1 MVLKRYWL
9 FSTAVLSFIAST
21 VFGQAAEIVLDPET
35 TFQTMSGWEATA
47 DLPDNPAAPVW
58 APYRQEMLDRV
69 VTEVGINRL
78 RLEIRSGA
86 ESSTGVIRK
95 HIAGEI
101 TFDQWEAT
109 RYKKDN
115 DNDDPFNINWNGFDF
130 AELDW
135 HIENT
140 ILPIRKRMAAQ
151 GETLIVNLCY
161 VNFSEPGFH
170 ANADEYAEFVLATY
184 LHMQEKYGLVPDMWE
199 VILEPDIRKANP
211 KADRWSGEMMGH
223 AMVATAA
230 RLRDH
235 GFDPSFVAPSVTNI
249 KNTLPFAKAIA
260 SVPGALE
267 DFDELS
273 YHRYWSGWPEILAQ
287 ISDFA
292 DQHDMRVSM
301 LEWWF
306 GKATHEILHEDL
318 TIGNNSAWQ
327 GRVARGLHQ
336 PPSFWQTKGLR
347 LQPEV
352 RYNLQYFRHVRH
364 GAIRI
369 GAITD
374 RPGIFD
380 PVAFINTDGRYTVVV
395 KSSQGGPI
403 SVTGLPPGKYNVSY
417 AVKAGSVEESTP
429 VTPKDDGHLTTAI
442 PAAGVLTIAAQ

>member
-1 MVLKRYWL
+1 MILKQFWL
-9 FSTAVLSFIAST
+9 FSTVVLSFIAST
-21 VFGQAAEIVLDPET
+21 GFGQAAEITLDPET

-47 DLPDNPAAPVW
+47 DLPDNPTAPVW
-58 APYRQEMLDRV
+58 APYREEMLDRI

-86 ESSTGVIRK
+86 ENSTGIINRF
-95 HIAGEI
+95 ITGEVS
-101 TFDQWEAT
+101 FFRWEGT
-109 RYKKDN
+109 RYEKNN
-115 DNDDPFNINWNGFDF
+115 DNDDPFKINWDGFDF

-140 ILPIRKRMAAQ
+140 ILPIRKRLAARD
-151 GETLIVNLCY
+151 ETLIINLCY
-161 VNFSEPGFH
+161 VNFAEPGFH
-170 ANADEYAEFVLATY
+170 ANPEEYAEFVLATY
-184 LHMQEKYGLVPDMWE
+184 LHMQEKYRLTPDMWE
-199 VILEPDIRKANP
+199 VILEPDIRKKDP
-211 KADRWSGEMMGH
+211 KADRWNGEMMGH

-230 RLRDH
+230 RLREH
-235 GFDPSFVAPSVTNI
+235 GFEPSFVAPSVTDI

-273 YHRYWSGWPEILAQ
+273 YHRYWSGWPEILTR

-306 GKATHEILHEDL
+306 GKATHEVLHEDL
-318 TIGNNSAWQ
+318 IFGHNAAWQ
-327 GRVARGLHQ
+327 GRVERGLHTAKN
-336 PPSFWQTKGLR
+336 WQAKGLR

-352 RYNLQYFRHVRH
+352 RYNLQYFRHVRR
-364 GAIRI
+364 GAVRI
-369 GAITD
+369 GALTD

-395 KSSQGGPI
+395 KASQGGAV
-403 SVTGLPPGKYNVSY
+403 SVTGLPPGKYKISY
-417 AVKAGSVEESTP
+417 AVKSGSVENPEPATP
-429 VTPKDDGHLTTAI
+429 GDGGRVTTEI